1 MSNHIVDEA
10 SGLSN
15 ADRAL
20 DGLPVLNYPYVF
32 LVVFLPFFL
41 FLFFFIMIKNATLV

>member
-32 LVVFLPFFL
+32 LVVFLFFSFFS
-41 FLFFFIMIKNATLV
+41 FLFIMIKNAILV